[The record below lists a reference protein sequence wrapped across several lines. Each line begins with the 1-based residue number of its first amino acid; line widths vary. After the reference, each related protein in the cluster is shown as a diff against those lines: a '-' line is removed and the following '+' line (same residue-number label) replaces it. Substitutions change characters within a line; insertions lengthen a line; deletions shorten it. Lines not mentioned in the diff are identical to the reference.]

1 MLRGCWLS
9 ATCRCR
15 TDSLG
20 RFLLLGAVYDSLLPL
35 PGILLDGIK
44 RDHGCSVGKLLC
56 PEATH
61 LDQVVDTVT
70 SDAQPPGRVR
80 LCRTFTHLSHAPAYN
95 KMKSQS

>member
-1 MLRGCWLS
+1 MS
-9 ATCRCR
+9 ATYRCR
-15 TDSLG
+15 AGNLG
-20 RFLLLGAVYDSLLPL
+20 RFLLFGAVYDSLLPL

-44 RDHGCSVGKLLC
+44 RDHWCSVSKLLC

-70 SDAQPPGRVR
+70 SDAQPPSRVR